1 MTKQTVG
8 IGSAANDASGDTL
21 RVGATKIN
29 DNFNEIYTGFG
40 DGTTLNTTISLGG
53 LTLSLGSTDATPAFN
68 LSDATDYPTSSL
80 IGTISNAQLAG
91 SIPNS
96 KLATPNILFRGDAAT
111 AITQALGGTLQIAGG
126 TGVTTAVSGNT
137 VTITNDGYGTS
148 NFTTDLSGKT
158 TSDLAEGTNLYYT
171 DARADARAQLKV
183 DALIDSSPGALDT
196 LNEIAAALG
205 DDANFSTTITNS
217 IATKLTT
224 SDFNSTFD
232 PRFNTQLATKD
243 TDNLSEGSSN
253 LYHTT
258 ARADARVDA
267 GFTAKSTTNLS
278 EGTNLYFTNARADAR
293 ITNALIDE
301 DNMVSDSATKLP
313 SQQSVKAYV
322 DSQILTKDNS
332 DEIAEGSSNLYHTTA
347 RARGSISAT
356 GSLAYNSST
365 GVISFTQGNSDAV
378 AEGSSNLYHTSARA
392 DARADVRIAASSINA
407 LSDVDTSGIANDKIL
422 KYQSSSSKWIIADDT
437 AGGGGSATF
446 TGLSDSPANYSSAGG
461 KFVKVNSGATAL
473 EFSTVTTDNITE
485 GSSNLYH
492 TSARSIAAV
501 VGSNLDMGSNNI
513 TTTGKILYSNLYS
526 AEGDLPS
533 ASTYHGMFAHVHG
546 TGKAYF
552 SHASAWKKLLDESSS
567 TTANLTEGSNLY
579 YTDAR
584 VNTHLNTASA
594 SSGQILGWNGS
605 DYAWVADNAGGGSA
619 ITVQEE
625 GTSLATAA
633 AVLNF
638 VGSGVTA
645 TGTGTTKTITISA
658 SASSMSNAA
667 VRAAVEAATD
677 SNVFTDSDH
686 TKLNAVEANAKDD
699 LTGAEIKALYEAASD
714 TNGFTDA
721 DHTKLN
727 AIEASA
733 TADQTN
739 AEIRAAVEAATNSN
753 VFTDADHTKLNAVE
767 ASATADQ
774 TNAEIRTAVEAA
786 TDSNVFTD
794 ADHSKLNAV
803 EASADVTDTTNVVNA
818 LSAGTNIAIASD
830 GTISVN
836 NIAITDVFT
845 VGSESA
851 QLALSASQGDVVVRT
866 DENKTYIDNGG
877 SAGTMDDFTQLVVP
891 SGGVTSVSGHT
902 GVVSPSQLKTAYEA
916 LSNTNAFTDADHS
929 KLDAIEASA
938 TADQTD
944 AQIRTAVEA
953 ASDSNVFT
961 DADHTKLNAI
971 EASAN
976 VTDTTNVVAAL
987 TAGSNITIASDG
999 TIASTASGS
1008 ALTIQE
1014 EGSSLSTAAT
1024 TINFVGSGIT
1034 ATGTGTTKT
1043 VTVSGSG
1050 GATISSGAV
1059 SGNNLVL
1066 TKSDASTVTI
1076 DASTMINDV
1085 SGISTGNNWYY
1096 AFGDRANLNVNN
1108 AVSNLAAGVAA
1119 RAPFYFGTAL
1129 TRGKEMRY
1137 TANPNKSHTMGI
1149 WDGAEAH
1156 AGTYHSWTTDNNW
1169 HTGFKYVVNSGYL
1182 TATNTPLV
1190 NNTNGSNRYAV
1201 SSGDVIA
1208 IRFELDG
1215 HLTLLDLSG
1224 ANEVIISKTSVP
1236 LGASTTSLNIQLGC
1250 DAEFVFPNA
1259 SILTINDYL
1268 TKNDAAWHISYGADA
1283 DNQVGVSTMTS
1294 AVWAKGPF
1302 YYGEELTRGSEFNW
1316 NLVTDRQMRLGIWD
1330 GAQSPVQYNLGQLDN
1345 NSYSTVFDWRDGS
1358 SSWVNAT
1365 NTNVSNYQSGSDYGM
1380 SAGSPV
1386 CLRFLS
1392 DGHLELVDKTSGAE
1406 NTIARTI
1413 TPLSVASFKLQMGAW
1428 SNATFPNIIKSA
1440 TSVTWEV
1447 AHDFDN
1453 SEDGALNGI
1462 EDHTVIKSGIS
1473 IVPGQQFNINFNL
1486 VAQGDFFGTNYTGS
1500 AVSGLT
1506 NAEELLTHRFQY
1518 QTNESFLG
1526 PDWNFNTSAAN
1537 YFLPTGSLHSW
1548 RRLGVNNAQG
1558 MVSMR
1563 YMSDNSIELWSETV
1577 GERIATAAAAGDG
1590 NPIHLFHGVKGNRT
1604 YVQIPGI
1611 TKSNI
1616 SATATGNADGM
1627 IVDFTAKTSNFT
1639 IGAATN
1645 YTAYLV
1651 NTSSNAVT
1659 ATLPSSP
1666 SQGQHIK
1673 FIDLSGTAATNNIII
1688 NRNGNNING
1697 AGSNITISTNRK
1709 TVDILFITGTG
1720 WIVSENP

>member
-1 MTKQTVG
+1 MAKKIVG

-40 DGTTLNTTISLGG
+40 NGSVLNTTISLGG

-68 LSDATDYPTSSL
+68 LSDATNYPTSSL
-80 IGTISNAQLAG
+80 VGTITNAQLAG

-96 KLATPNILFRGDAAT
+96 KIATPNILFRGDAAT

-137 VTITNDGYGTS
+137 VTITNAGYSTS

-158 TSDLAEGTNLYYT
+158 TSNLAEGTNLYYT

-217 IATKLTT
+217 IATKLAT

-232 PRFNTQLATKD
+232 PRFNTQLGTKD
-243 TDNLSEGSSN
+243 TDDLSEGTSN

-293 ITNALIDE
+293 ITNALVDE
-301 DNMVSDSATKLP
+301 DNMVSNSATKLP

-347 RARGSISAT
+347 RARGSISVS

-365 GVISFTQGNSDAV
+365 GVISFTQGNSDA
-378 AEGSSNLYHTSARA
+378 
-392 DARADVRIAASSINA
+392 
-407 LSDVDTSGIANDKIL
+407 
-422 KYQSSSSKWIIADDT
+422 
-437 AGGGGSATF
+437 
-446 TGLSDSPANYSSAGG
+446 
-461 KFVKVNSGATAL
+461 
-473 EFSTVTTDNITE
+473 ITE

-492 TSARSIAAV
+492 TNARSIAAIT
-501 VGSNLDMGSNNI
+501 GASLNMGSNNI

-533 ASTYHGMFAHVHG
+533 ASTYHGMFAHVHA
-546 TGKAYF
+546 TGKGYF
-552 SHASAWKKLLDESSS
+552 AHAGAWKKLLDESSS
-567 TTANLTEGSNLY
+567 TTTNLTEGTNLY

-584 VNTHLNTASA
+584 VNTHLNTGSA
-594 SSGQILGWNGS
+594 SSNEVLSWNGS
-605 DYAWVADNAGGGSA
+605 DYAWVANSGGGGGSA
-619 ITVQEE
+619 ITIQEE

-633 AVLNF
+633 STINF

-645 TGTGTTKTITISA
+645 SGTGSTKTITIST
-658 SASSMSNAA
+658 SGSVSNADI
-667 VRAAVEAATD
+667 RAGVEAATD

-686 TKLNAVEANAKDD
+686 TKLNAIEANAKDD
-699 LTGAEIKALYEAASD
+699 LTGAEIKALYEAVSD

-739 AEIRAAVEAATNSN
+739 AEIRAAVEAASDSN

-774 TNAEIRTAVEAA
+774 TNAEIRTAVENA

-794 ADHSKLNAV
+794 ADHSKLNAI

-818 LSAGTNIAIASD
+818 LSAGTNIAIAAD

-836 NIAITDVFT
+836 NIAITDVFS

-877 SAGTMDDFTQLVVP
+877 TAGTMADFTQLVVP

-916 LSNTNAFTDADHS
+916 LSNTNAFTDADHT
-929 KLDAIEASA
+929 KLDGIETSA
-938 TADQTD
+938 TADQTN
-944 AQIRTAVEA
+944 AEIRTAVEA

-971 EASAN
+971 EASAD
-976 VTDTTNVVAAL
+976 VTDTANVVAAL
-987 TAGSNITIASDG
+987 TAGTNITIAADG
-999 TIASTASGS
+999 TVASTSSGS

-1014 EGSSLSTAAT
+1014 EGSSLATAAT
-1024 TINFVGSGIT
+1024 TLNFVGSGIT
-1034 ATGTGTTKT
+1034 ATGSGATKT
-1043 VTVSGSG
+1043 VTVSGG
-1050 GATISSGAV
+1050 GASVTSGAV
-1059 SGNNLVL
+1059 SGTNLVL

-1076 DASTMINDV
+1076 DASDMVNDV
-1085 SGISTGNNWYY
+1085 TGVSSGNNWYY
-1096 AFGDRANLNVNN
+1096 AFGDRKDLNVNN
-1108 AVSNLAAGVAA
+1108 SVSNLAAGIAG
-1119 RAPFYFGTAL
+1119 RAPFYFGTPL
-1129 TRGKEMRY
+1129 TRGNEMRY
-1137 TANPNKSHTMGI
+1137 AAHPNKSHTMGI
-1149 WDGAEAH
+1149 WDGAETV
-1156 AGTYHSWTTDNNW
+1156 AGTYHSWITNSNW
-1169 HTGFKYVVNSGYL
+1169 STGFQYVYNSGYR

-1190 NNTNGSNRYAV
+1190 NNTNGSDRYLIAT
-1201 SSGDVIA
+1201 GDIIA

-1215 HLTLLDLSG
+1215 HLTLLDQTD
-1224 ANEVIISKTSVP
+1224 ANEVIISRTSVP
-1236 LGASTTSLNIQLGC
+1236 VSSGITSLNIMLGC
-1250 DAEFVFPNA
+1250 EQEFTFPGA
-1259 SILTINDYL
+1259 SILPINDYL
-1268 TKNDAAWHISYGADA
+1268 TATDAAWHVSYGPNA
-1283 DNQVGVSTMTS
+1283 DNQVGASTMTA
-1294 AVWAKGPF
+1294 AVRDLGPF
-1302 YYGEELTRGSEFNW
+1302 YWGENFTRGSEYNW
-1316 NLVTDRQMRLGIWD
+1316 TMDTSNQFRMGIWD
-1330 GAQSPVQYNLGQLDN
+1330 GGEATITYNGGLLTDTN
-1345 NSYSTVFDWRDGS
+1345 WSTVFEF
-1358 SSWVNAT
+1358 VNGGTKFVDST
-1365 NTNVSNYQSGSDYGM
+1365 NTNVSNYQSGSEYVVANNAPL
-1380 SAGSPV
+1380 S
-1386 CLRFLS
+1386 LKFLT
-1392 DGHLELVDKTSGAE
+1392 DGHLELIDKTGGAE
-1406 NTIARTI
+1406 NTIGRTI
-1413 TPLSVASFKLQMGAW
+1413 NPLSVNSFKIQFGGFAN
-1428 SNATFPNIIKSA
+1428 SEFPNGILNNST
-1440 TSVTWEV
+1440 TSWEI

-1453 SEDGALNGI
+1453 SEDGTLDGV
-1462 EDHTVIKSGIS
+1462 EDHTVLKSRLS
-1473 IVPGQQFNINFNL
+1473 IVPGEQFNINLNL
-1486 VAQGDFFGTNYTGS
+1486 VAQGDFFGTNFTGG
-1500 AVSGLT
+1500 AGSGLS
-1506 NAEELLTHRFQY
+1506 NAEELLTQRFQY
-1518 QTNESFLG
+1518 QTNESIIG
-1526 PDWNFNTSAAN
+1526 PDFNFNTGANN
-1537 YFLPTGSLHSW
+1537 YFLPTGTLHSW
-1548 RRLGVNNAQG
+1548 RIGNANTVQG
-1558 MVSMR
+1558 MISLR
-1563 YMSDNSIELWSETV
+1563 YNTNNSIQLFSETAA
-1577 GERIATAAAAGDG
+1577 GSNELIATATTDGDG
-1590 NPIHLFHGVKGNRT
+1590 NPLHLFHGLKGART
-1604 YVQIPGI
+1604 YAQIPPI
-1611 TKSNI
+1611 TKQSI
-1616 SATATGNADGM
+1616 AVGTGNAYGM
-1627 IVDFTAKTSNFT
+1627 IVDFTPKTANFT
-1639 IGAATN
+1639 IVSATN

-1651 NTSSNAVT
+1651 NCSSSAIT
-1659 ATLPSSP
+1659 ATLPASP
-1666 SQGQHIK
+1666 SQGQRVK
-1673 FIDLSGTAATNNIII
+1673 FIDLNGAAATNNIII

-1709 TVDILFITGTG
+1709 TVDLLFITGTG
-1720 WIVSENP
+1720 WVVSENP